1 MGANPQL
8 PIDPKEKGKN
18 KDRQQCDIDKQP
30 YFYGVDENVENV
42 MPKNS
47 HALRI
52 SAALVNSICNKGVT
66 ESLQGAGCEAQNNS
80 SCA

>member
-8 PIDPKEKGKN
+8 AIDPKETGKS
-18 KDRQQCDIDKQP
+18 KDCQQCDIDKKP
-30 YFYGVDENVENV
+30 RFYGVNENVENV

-52 SAALVNSICNKGVT
+52 SAAIVNSICNKGVT
-66 ESLQGAGCEAQNNS
+66 ESL
-80 SCA
+80 